1 MEKTKKCV
9 CGADMVLTNDGHL
22 ICSHYFKVVKRGI
35 SKQRQIID
43 EMAERLNFEAE
54 EVV

>member
-9 CGADMVLTNDGHL
+9 CGADMVLTSDNHL
-22 ICSHYFKVVKRGI
+22 ICSRYFEVCKRGI
-35 SKQRQIID
+35 MKQRQIID
-43 EMAERLNFEAE
+43 EMAERLNFEE

>member
-22 ICSHYFKVVKRGI
+22 ICSKYFEVVKRGI
-35 SKQRQIID
+35 AKQRQIID
-43 EMAERLNFEAE
+43 EMAERLNFVSE
-54 EVV
+54 EI